1 MRSPTVSD
9 LEQRIKEARTFRCDL
24 LLVYNDLTEAAA
36 ENDIPRILTHLQ
48 TLQRNITKLKRIL
61 NGAK

>member
-24 LLVYNDLTEAAA
+24 LLVYNDLTDAAA
-36 ENDIPRILTHLQ
+36 ENDIPKILTHLKA
-48 TLQRNITKLKRIL
+48 LERNINKLKRVL
-61 NGAK
+61 NSKA